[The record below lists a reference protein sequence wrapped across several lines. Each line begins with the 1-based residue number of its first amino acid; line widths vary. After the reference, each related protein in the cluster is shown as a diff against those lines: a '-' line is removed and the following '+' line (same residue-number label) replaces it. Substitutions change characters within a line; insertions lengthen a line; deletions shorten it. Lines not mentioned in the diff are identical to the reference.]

1 MIFKSNYYYYIQ
13 LLLLCFLLSSCQT
26 PKYSKVTNITDTSDF
41 LPEVQ
46 YTISENFNPKKLSC
60 IAIGKIT
67 DASEESDYK
76 SLDKVL
82 LIRHAIYGH
91 LSPKNYQDVELHKV
105 ASVMNSSSDHNVILD
120 SLNCDA
126 LLEGTITEFRNNFYV
141 AFSSTNVGLSLSLKD
156 KNNKVLWKASHT
168 AVSRAGSIPFS
179 PIGLATGLFSASSNT
194 EDEVAFQ
201 MIDTVVRRLLKTLP
215 ETKDVAIKDQL
226 KFAVIPNSKSSQV
239 LVKINEKK
247 DETPEVLFA
256 QGYYGKAIDKI
267 NVLLK
272 SKPNDHKVLFL
283 KGRSQLMLNQ
293 FKSASSTFL
302 DALAIESKSDYFNGL
317 GFAYSKLKQIDMSLA
332 AYNKSISL
340 DNKNSYAY
348 FHSGLLLENLGTF
361 KKASEYFY
369 SSGTSAILKNDF
381 TRANNAKDA
390 LKRLSKSDFSV
401 KERSDKLIK
410 LIKDFTEDKDKDF
423 KLLKVKTSG
432 D

>member
-46 YTISENFNPKKLSC
+46 YTISENFSPKKISC

-67 DASEESDYK
+67 DASEESDYM

-82 LIRHAIYGH
+82 LIKHAIYGH

-194 EDEVAFQ
+194 EDEVTFQ

-226 KFAVIPNSKSSQV
+226 KFAVIPNSC
-239 LVKINEKK
+239 
-247 DETPEVLFA
+247 
-256 QGYYGKAIDKI
+256 
-267 NVLLK
+267 
-272 SKPNDHKVLFL
+272 
-283 KGRSQLMLNQ
+283 
-293 FKSASSTFL
+293 
-302 DALAIESKSDYFNGL
+302 
-317 GFAYSKLKQIDMSLA
+317 
-332 AYNKSISL
+332 
-340 DNKNSYAY
+340 
-348 FHSGLLLENLGTF
+348 
-361 KKASEYFY
+361 
-369 SSGTSAILKNDF
+369 
-381 TRANNAKDA
+381 
-390 LKRLSKSDFSV
+390 
-401 KERSDKLIK
+401 
-410 LIKDFTEDKDKDF
+410 
-423 KLLKVKTSG
+423 
-432 D
+432 